1 MIEDCFAFVNL
12 WVSLGGPND
21 QIWGLYS
28 RVLGLLGGG
37 CHRHQPITSRV
48 GSPGGS
54 APQVVRC
61 MWRLMLWWC
70 WNWILPQGT
79 NQLQLSAD
87 TPRLNYTHFLV
98 YAKTVWQDVPQKFV
112 VKSSWSLVE
121 TKQQVNK
128 HFVDREKRFARFLI
142 RRVDGGGLNDSPNFA
157 LKLDDK
163 FSWCLLKPSEKDV
176 RKWRAPTNS
185 IDFATQLDLSKRNL
199 GGNVLEIPISVARE
213 TVTTLLL
220 GPRLSSKE
228 EVHRM
233 RGFFT
238 YAPSFSKQFLQ
249 SLPTTQKNPKKAQS
263 VSLRCL
269 WWITADKMTATMT
282 CLSRMFPVSFLWV
295 GHISTPIFCLKPTR
309 ERSKALRPL

>member
-98 YAKTVWQDVPQKFV
+98 YAKTLWQDVPQKFV

-213 TVTTLLL
+213 TVTTLLW
-220 GPRLSSKE
+220 GPGSLQRRKCTVCGDFLPMPP
-228 EVHRM
+228 V
-233 RGFFT
+233 F
-238 YAPSFSKQFLQ
+238 PNSFSK
-249 SLPTTQKNPKKAQS
+249 
-263 VSLRCL
+263 VSLQL
-269 WWITADKMTATMT
+269 KKIQKKPKV
-282 CLSRMFPVSFLWV
+282 FPSDVY
-295 GHISTPIFCLKPTR
+295 G
-309 ERSKALRPL
+309 E